1 MSALLPLPRVAMVR
15 RVPQPGEIGSVSAC
29 PLCSATNARAPPCL
43 ACRDELRM
51 RLAEMQL
58 HSYVEKALN

>member
-1 MSALLPLPRVAMVR
+1 MTSLVPMPRVAMVR
-15 RVPQPGEIGSVSAC
+15 RVPQPGEIGCVSAC
-29 PLCSATNARAPPCL
+29 PLCTAADPRAKPCL

-58 HSYVEKALN
+58 HSYVEKAMN